1 MVRFHPTR
9 RLTRD
14 DVAAV
19 VATIERRIERLLERR
34 GLVDG
39 AESGGTLD
47 KWTEDSP
54 VLKRAAIGFHW
65 VVFLFPSASILTT
78 STRLGNLSGSTFA
91 TLVIFRPALVSD
103 VTSTSI
109 RVSLGRPKCTGI
121 AF

>member
-47 KWTEDSP
+47 NGQRTHRS
-54 VLKRAAIGFHW
+54 
-65 VVFLFPSASILTT
+65 
-78 STRLGNLSGSTFA
+78 
-91 TLVIFRPALVSD
+91 
-103 VTSTSI
+103 
-109 RVSLGRPKCTGI
+109 
-121 AF
+121 